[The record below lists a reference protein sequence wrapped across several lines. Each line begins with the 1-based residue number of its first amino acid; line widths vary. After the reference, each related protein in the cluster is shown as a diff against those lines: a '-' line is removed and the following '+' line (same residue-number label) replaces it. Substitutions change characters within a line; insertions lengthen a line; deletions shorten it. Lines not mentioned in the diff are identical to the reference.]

1 MNVSISSLPP
11 NYQAIV
17 DRFIAVCRSD
27 QRILVAILGGSFAS
41 GTADQFS
48 DLDLRLLISEEDFH
62 EFCAQKFSFI
72 QQIGQPEFVED
83 FDIPNFVFLIFADG
97 SEVELGISR
106 LNHGHNIRS
115 EPFKVLLDKQNLLT
129 NLDLS
134 TKEPDP
140 VVQTEKL
147 RRLIFW
153 FWHDLSH
160 FITAMSRNQLWWA
173 QGQLEELRH
182 YCVNLARL
190 QNNFLDELPK
200 EEVYFK
206 LEQAMPISVLS
217 SLQTSFCQM
226 KKGEMLAAGLT
237 LVRFYKRLAVPLALA
252 HRISYPHT
260 VEEVMLKR
268 LDAINIDT

>member
-1 MNVSISSLPP
+1 MNAHISNLPP

-17 DRFIAVCRSD
+17 DRFVTACQSD
-27 QRILVAILGGSFAS
+27 QRILAAFLGGSFAR

-48 DLDLRLLISEEDFH
+48 DLDLRLITSEEDFN

-72 QQIGQPEFVED
+72 QQLGQPEFIED
-83 FDIPNFVFLIFADG
+83 FDIPHFVFLIFADG
-97 SEVELGISR
+97 SEVELGISH
-106 LNHGHNIRS
+106 LNHSHKIYS
-115 EPFKVLLDKQNLLT
+115 EPFKVLLDKQNQLT
-129 NLDLS
+129 NLDLY

-140 VVQTEKL
+140 VEQTEKL

-190 QNNFLDELPK
+190 QNNFLDEIPQ

-206 LEQAMPISVLS
+206 LEQAMPVATLS
-217 SLQTSFCQM
+217 SLQDSFCQM
-226 KKGEMLAAGLT
+226 NKEEMLAAGLSI
-237 LVRFYKRLAVPLALA
+237 VRFYKKMAIPLALS
-252 HRISYPHT
+252 HGISYPQT

-268 LDAINIDT
+268 FKEVLL